1 MITNLGIFNYSHHF
15 NRLLKTKSN
24 YQNQTM
30 EKEKVGGII
39 VAFIMTTGLL
49 GMMMFFSFYDY
60 SSV

>member
-1 MITNLGIFNYSHHF
+1 
-15 NRLLKTKSN
+15 
-24 YQNQTM
+24 M

-60 SSV
+60 STV